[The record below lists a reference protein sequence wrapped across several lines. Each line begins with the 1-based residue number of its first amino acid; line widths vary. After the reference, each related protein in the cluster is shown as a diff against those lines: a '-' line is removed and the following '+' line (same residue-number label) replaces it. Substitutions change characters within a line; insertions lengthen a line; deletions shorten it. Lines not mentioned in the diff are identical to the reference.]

1 MSIIIISVGSIVVF
15 GWIFDINSLKSIFP
29 TYVSMKFSTSV
40 SFVFSGITLY
50 FISRFKEGK
59 SAFAHLVVPAS
70 GLIIFLFM
78 ITLLLSSFI
87 SIRTGIEDIFVKET
101 GGVIETTTPG
111 RPSVATMLNFIL
123 IIAYGIFSMSD
134 SSRLRKLA
142 VWFGYAVTAVGGIAL
157 LGYVMNLPSLYYS
170 IEGLNTAMALHTSI
184 LFVMLGSG
192 IILLRS
198 YNQEREKNFLKIRT
212 KLLSLFLIASII
224 PIIFV
229 DTLSY
234 SVTRDPTSVASF
246 GTSLLI
252 IGGITIGTIAIFA
265 FFTSKSIVKPIL
277 KIRDVASKIATGDL
291 TVKADE
297 NSTDEL
303 GELAKAFNH
312 MIYSIKLNESLK
324 SKTEKLNEINK
335 SKSEFIAMITH
346 ELKTPLVP
354 IQGYVD
360 LLLREHLGKLTE
372 KQKERL
378 EIVKNSSESLLNI
391 VSDLLDV
398 QKLELGQLKFVK
410 KENNLKSMSEKA
422 INTTNLQAVASKIQL
437 ANNVKDLHV
446 YCDEAR
452 ILQVIINLIR
462 NSLKACQP
470 EIGKI
475 EISAEEFEN
484 EVKISVKDNGSGI
497 PDSALDKLFHKF
509 YQVDTSLTREHGGS
523 GLGLSICKG
532 IVEAHDGRIMVESKT
547 GQGTT
552 FSFTLPK
559 IVSVKLQ

>member
-198 YNQEREKNFLKIRT
+198 YNQEREKNSLKIRT

-324 SKTEKLNEINK
+324 SKTEKLSEINK

>member
-198 YNQEREKNFLKIRT
+198 YNQEREKNSLKIRT

>member
-198 YNQEREKNFLKIRT
+198 YNQEREKNSLKIRT

-229 DTLSY
+229 DILSY

-324 SKTEKLNEINK
+324 SKTEKLSEINQ

-422 INTTNLQAVASKIQL
+422 IDTTNLQAVASKIQL